1 MRERLARLMVRWPWL
16 RNAVAVQHEVV
27 DLNGGYA
34 ASAFTLIAFV
44 SLFPLALV
52 AISIIGLLSG
62 SNPHLADD
70 LVRNFGLSGQ
80 AATTMRR
87 TLATAQHS
95 GAAGSVIGLVGM
107 AWTGLSLV
115 GALQYVVN
123 LPREVSVRGIKA
135 RLLGIPWLLGSAVV
149 LAASIFISAEINWLP
164 GWTAPL
170 AILLSV
176 AVDVALFLWTFWFLD
191 ARRPAPRTLLPGA
204 IAAAVGFEVLKLI
217 GALLVPR
224 LVASSSATYGS
235 IGVVFAI
242 LAWLLLFGRLL
253 VYATVLNAVLTD
265 EADTDRQLV
274 DVPARTGSSLAPP
287 GAQENTQYAAGTDE
301 SVGGAAQDAQ

>member
-1 MRERLARLMVRWPWL
+1 MRERLARLTERWPWL
-16 RNAVAVQHEVV
+16 RTALTVQQRVV
-27 DLNGGYA
+27 ELNGGYA
-34 ASAFTLIAFV
+34 ASAFTLVAFV

-52 AISIIGLLSG
+52 TISVIGLLSG

-70 LVRNFGLSGQ
+70 LVRNLGLSGQ

-87 TLATAQHS
+87 TLATAQDS
-95 GAAGSVIGLVGM
+95 GTAGSVVGLVGM

-123 LPREVSVRGIKA
+123 LPREVTVRGIKA

-149 LAASIFISAEINWLP
+149 LAASIFTSAVINWLP
-164 GWTAPL
+164 GWTAPF
-170 AILLSV
+170 AIVLSI

-191 ARRPAPRTLLPGA
+191 AHRPPPRTLLAGA
-204 IAAAVGFEVLKLI
+204 VAAAIGFEVLKLV

-253 VYATVLNAVLTD
+253 VYATVLNHVRTGCS
-265 EADTDRQLV
+265 
-274 DVPARTGSSLAPP
+274 DVPSAAP
-287 GAQENTQYAAGTDE
+287 GNTQ
-301 SVGGAAQDAQ
+301 

>member
-1 MRERLARLMVRWPWL
+1 MPARAARRFDLLMRERLARLTARRPWL
-16 RNAVAVQHEVV
+16 RTAGAVQREVV
-27 DLNGGYA
+27 QLNGGYA
-34 ASAFTLIAFV
+34 ASAFTLVSFV

-52 AISIIGLLSG
+52 AISIVGLLSG

-70 LVRNFGLSGQ
+70 LIRNLGLTGQ

-95 GAAGSVIGLVGM
+95 GAAGSIIGLVGM

-123 LPREVSVRGIKA
+123 LPREVTVRGFRA

-149 LAASIFISAEINWLP
+149 LAASIFTSAVINWLP
-164 GWTAPL
+164 GWTAPF
-170 AILLSV
+170 AIALSV

-191 ARRPAPRTLLPGA
+191 AHRPPPRTLLAGA
-204 IAAAVGFEVLKLI
+204 IAAAIGFEVLKLI

-253 VYATVLNAVLTD
+253 VYATVLNAVRSN
-265 EADTDRQLV
+265 EADTDPGLL
-274 DVPARTGSSLAPP
+274 DAPIV
-287 GAQENTQYAAGTDE
+287 AEE
-301 SVGGAAQDAQ
+301 